1 MLEVLYERARQSRD
15 PRFDGRFFVAVK
27 TTGIYCRPICPAVT
41 PKRRNVEFYGTA
53 AAAAEAGFRPCL
65 RCRPEA
71 APGSPAWNGTSTT
84 VRRGLRLIAGG
95 ALDDAGVPALAERL
109 GVTDRHLRRLF
120 QKHVGA
126 SPQAIAQTQRLHFAK
141 RLIDDTTLPMSDVAL
156 AAGFGSTRRF
166 NDAVKRTWQ
175 RSPRE
180 LRKLHGNGADS
191 EALRLL
197 LPYRK
202 PYDWPKLAAFFGA
215 RAIAGVESV
224 DADVYRR
231 VVPGDSG
238 PGVVEIGDTGSALEV
253 RVHGVA
259 PASLFALA
267 QVLRDVFDTD
277 APIHEIAAA
286 LSPEPLLAAEL
297 ARTPGIRAPGAWDR
311 FELLVRAIL
320 GQQVSVAAATTF
332 AGRIAER
339 YGEPLPAA
347 LAAATGLKRA
357 FPSAARL
364 MRARLET
371 LGIVSARAAT
381 IRRVARAMHTGEL
394 VLDPSADRET
404 LRSELTS
411 IKGIGA
417 WTAEYVLLRALK
429 DPDAFPAA
437 DLGLLKGVTP
447 EGADRA
453 TPRQLERQSRAWQ
466 PWRAYAALLLWQ
478 RAASGG

>member
-1 MLEVLYERARQSRD
+1 M
-15 PRFDGRFFVAVK
+15 
-27 TTGIYCRPICPAVT
+27 T
-41 PKRRNVEFYGTA
+41 PKRRNVEFYATA

-84 VRRGLRLIAGG
+84 VSRGLRLIAGG
-95 ALDDAGVPALAERL
+95 ALDEAGVPALAERL

-120 QKHVGA
+120 QQHVGA

-141 RLIDDTTLPMSDVAL
+141 RLIDDTALPMADIAL

-180 LRKLHGNGADS
+180 LRKLNGSGTDPQ
-191 EALRLL
+191 ALRLL

-202 PYDWPKLAAFFGA
+202 PYDWQKLAAFFGA

-224 DADVYRR
+224 DAGVYRR
-231 VVPGDSG
+231 VVPGAGG
-238 PGVVEIGDTGSALEV
+238 PGVVEVSDTGVALEARV
-253 RVHGVA
+253 RGVA

-277 APIHEIAAA
+277 APIDEIAAV
-286 LSPEPLLAAEL
+286 LSGEALLASEL
-297 ARTPGIRAPGAWDR
+297 ASTPGIRAPGAWDR

-320 GQQVSVAAATTF
+320 GQQISVAAATTL

-339 YGEPLPAA
+339 YGEPLPGA
-347 LAAATGLKRA
+347 LAAASGLQRA
-357 FPSAARL
+357 FPSAGRL

-381 IRRVARAMHTGEL
+381 IRRVARAMHTGTL
-394 VLDPSADRET
+394 LLDASADRGT
-404 LRSELTS
+404 LRDALMS

-417 WTAEYVLLRALK
+417 WTAEYVLMRAMK

-437 DLGLLKGVTP
+437 DLGLLKGATP
-447 EGADRA
+447 DGADRP
-453 TPRQLERQSRAWQ
+453 TPRQLERQSKAWQ

>member
-1 MLEVLYERARQSRD
+1 MSEVLYERARQSRD

-41 PKRRNVEFYGTA
+41 PKRRNVEFYDTA

-95 ALDDAGVPALAERL
+95 ALDEAGVPALAARL

-120 QKHVGA
+120 QKHLGA
-126 SPQAIAQTQRLHFAK
+126 SPQAVAQTQRLHFAK
-141 RLIDDTTLPMSDVAL
+141 RLIDDTTLPMADVAL

-180 LRKLHGNGADS
+180 LRKLHGGGDS
-191 EALRLL
+191 ETLKLL

-202 PYDWPKLAAFFGA
+202 PYDWQKLAAFFGA

-224 DADVYRR
+224 EAGVYRR
-231 VVPGDSG
+231 VVPGESG
-238 PGVVEIGDTGSALEV
+238 PGVVEVSDTGSALEARV
-253 RVHGVA
+253 RGVA

-277 APIHEIAAA
+277 APVDEIAAV
-286 LSPEPLLAAEL
+286 LSGEPLLAAEL
-297 ARTPGIRAPGAWDR
+297 ARTPGIRAPGAWNR

-320 GQQVSVAAATTF
+320 GQQISVAAATTF

-339 YGEPLPAA
+339 YGEPLPAP
-347 LAAATGLKRA
+347 LVAASGLKRA
-357 FPSAARL
+357 FPPAEKL
-364 MRARLET
+364 VRARLEN
-371 LGIVSARAAT
+371 LGIVAARAAT
-381 IRRVARAMHTGEL
+381 IRRVARAMHTGTL
-394 VLDPSADRET
+394 VLDASADRGT
-404 LRSELTS
+404 LRDALMSV
-411 IKGIGA
+411 KGIGA
-417 WTAEYVLLRALK
+417 WTAEYVLMRAMK

-437 DLGLLKGVTP
+437 DLGLLKGATP
-447 EGADRA
+447 EGADRP
-453 TPRQLERQSRAWQ
+453 TPRQLEEQSKDWR

-478 RAASGG
+478 RSASGG